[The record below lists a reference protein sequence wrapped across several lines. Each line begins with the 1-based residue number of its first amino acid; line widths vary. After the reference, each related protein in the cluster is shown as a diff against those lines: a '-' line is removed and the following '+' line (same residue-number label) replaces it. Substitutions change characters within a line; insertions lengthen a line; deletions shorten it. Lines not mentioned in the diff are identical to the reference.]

1 MIIKTEAEQSVIVS
15 MKQFKNFQTPM
26 LGNEVVAT
34 AIERL
39 IDTMRLEYG
48 AKLGEVESRR
58 EILAARDRLVA
69 RGDIEAQDGD
79 GRFWR
84 MIRE

>member
-1 MIIKTEAEQSVIVS
+1 MIIKSEAEQSVIIS
-15 MKQFKNFQTPM
+15 MKQFKNFRTPM
-26 LGNEVVAT
+26 PGDEIVAAAT
-34 AIERL
+34 GRL

-84 MIRE
+84 MISG